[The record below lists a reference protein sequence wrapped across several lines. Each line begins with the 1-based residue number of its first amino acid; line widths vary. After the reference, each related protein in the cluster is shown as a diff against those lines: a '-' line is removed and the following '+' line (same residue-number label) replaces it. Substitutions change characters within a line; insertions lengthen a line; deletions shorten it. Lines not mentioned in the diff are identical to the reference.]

1 MMDDV
6 YRLLDYLEIR
16 SPATRQIYA
25 SMAQRRHLKKGEVL
39 YRGGEDTTYLYFL
52 ISGCLRG
59 YTVNANG
66 REYTE
71 CILYR
76 YGHSHIGEIGMEHEF
91 RLNKNLEALTDA
103 DLLFFDVRPIMKE
116 LPNSIEFLR
125 VYAKK
130 LEEAYTQMWE
140 VREIMREPALA
151 RYQWFQKAY
160 PNLQDVMQLKDVAS
174 FLGITPVTLSRI
186 RAKEAEES
194 EKGRTE

>member
-1 MMDDV
+1 MDDV
-6 YRLLDYLEIR
+6 NRLLDYLEIR

-76 YGHSHIGEIGMEHEF
+76 YGHSHIGEIGIEHEF

-103 DLLFFDVRPIMKE
+103 DLLFFDIRPIMKE

-130 LEEAYTQMWE
+130 LEEAYTQMWQGS
-140 VREIMREPALA
+140 A
-151 RYQWFQKAY
+151 R
-160 PNLQDVMQLKDVAS
+160 LCAS
-174 FLGITPVTLSRI
+174 PRSCAISGSRRRI
-186 RAKEAEES
+186 RTC
-194 EKGRTE
+194 RTLCSSRTSRRFWASRR

>member
-1 MMDDV
+1 MDDV
-6 YRLLDYLEIR
+6 NRLLDYLEIR

-76 YGHSHIGEIGMEHEF
+76 YGHSHIGEIGIEHEF

-103 DLLFFDVRPIMKE
+103 DLLFFDIRPIMK
-116 LPNSIEFLR
+116 
-125 VYAKK
+125 
-130 LEEAYTQMWE
+130 
-140 VREIMREPALA
+140 VREIMREPALV

>member
-1 MMDDV
+1 MDDV
-6 YRLLDYLEIR
+6 NRLLDYLEIR

-52 ISGCLRG
+52 ISGCRAATRSTQTAG
-59 YTVNANG
+59 SIPSASYTATG
-66 REYTE
+66 IRTSA
-71 CILYR
+71 R
-76 YGHSHIGEIGMEHEF
+76 IGIENEF

-103 DLLFFDVRPIMKE
+103 DLLFFDIRPIMKE

-130 LEEAYTQMWE
+130 LEEAYTQMWQ
-140 VREIMREPALA
+140 VREIMREPALV

-160 PNLQDVMQLKDVAS
+160 PNL
-174 FLGITPVTLSRI
+174 P
-186 RAKEAEES
+186 
-194 EKGRTE
+194 GRYAAQGRRVVFGPHAGNAQPYPRKRG

>member
-1 MMDDV
+1 MDDV
-6 YRLLDYLEIR
+6 NRLLDYLEIR

-76 YGHSHIGEIGMEHEF
+76 YGHSHIGEIGIEHEF

-103 DLLFFDVRPIMKE
+103 DLLFFDIRPIMKE

-130 LEEAYTQMWE
+130 LEEAYTQMWQ
-140 VREIMREPALA
+140 VREIMCEPALV

>member
-1 MMDDV
+1 MDDV
-6 YRLLDYLEIR
+6 NRLLDYLEIR

-76 YGHSHIGEIGMEHEF
+76 YGHSHIGEIGIEHEF

-103 DLLFFDVRPIMKE
+103 DLLFFDIRPIMKE

-130 LEEAYTQMWE
+130 LEEAYTQMWQ
-140 VREIMREPALA
+140 VREIMREPALV
-151 RYQWFQKAY
+151 RYQWFQKVY

>member
-1 MMDDV
+1 MDDV
-6 YRLLDYLEIR
+6 NRLLDYLEIR

-76 YGHSHIGEIGMEHEF
+76 YGHSHIGEIGIEHEF

-103 DLLFFDVRPIMKE
+103 DLLFFDIRPIMKE

-130 LEEAYTQMWE
+130 LEEAYTQMWQ
-140 VREIMREPALA
+140 VREIMREPALV
-151 RYQWFQKAY
+151 RYQWFQKA
-160 PNLQDVMQLKDVAS
+160 
-174 FLGITPVTLSRI
+174 
-186 RAKEAEES
+186 
-194 EKGRTE
+194 

>member
-1 MMDDV
+1 MDDV
-6 YRLLDYLEIR
+6 NRLLDYLEIR

-76 YGHSHIGEIGMEHEF
+76 YGHSHIGEIGIEHEF

-103 DLLFFDVRPIMKE
+103 DLLFFDIRPIMKE

-130 LEEAYTQMWE
+130 LEEAYTQMWQ
-140 VREIMREPALA
+140 VREIMRALSVVPEGVSEPAG
-151 RYQWFQKAY
+151 RYAAQGRRVVFGHHAGNAQPY
-160 PNLQDVMQLKDVAS
+160 PRKR
-174 FLGITPVTLSRI
+174 G
-186 RAKEAEES
+186 
-194 EKGRTE
+194 

>member
-1 MMDDV
+1 MDDV
-6 YRLLDYLEIR
+6 NRLLDYLEIR

-76 YGHSHIGEIGMEHEF
+76 YGHSHIGEIGIEHEF

-103 DLLFFDVRPIMKE
+103 DLLFFDIRPIMKE

-130 LEEAYTQMWE
+130 LEEAYNF
-140 VREIMREPALA
+140 VRDLA
-151 RYQWFQKAY
+151 
-160 PNLQDVMQLKDVAS
+160 AS
-174 FLGITPVTLSRI
+174 GETLLFVGTKKQAQEATCRTLCSSRTS
-186 RAKEAEES
+186 RRFWAS
-194 EKGRTE
+194 RR

>member
-1 MMDDV
+1 MDDV
-6 YRLLDYLEIR
+6 NRLLDYLEIR

-39 YRGGEDTTYLYFL
+39 YRGGEDITYLYFL

-76 YGHSHIGEIGMEHEF
+76 YGHSHIGKIGIEHEF

-103 DLLFFDVRPIMKE
+103 DLLFFDIRPIMKE
-116 LPNSIEFLR
+116 LPSSIEFLR

-130 LEEAYTQMWE
+130 LEEAYTQMWQ
-140 VREIMREPALA
+140 VREIMREPALV

>member
-1 MMDDV
+1 MDDV
-6 YRLLDYLEIR
+6 NRLLDYLEIR

-76 YGHSHIGEIGMEHEF
+76 YGHSHIGEIGIEHEF

-103 DLLFFDVRPIMKE
+103 DLLFFDIRPIMKE

-130 LEEAYTQMWE
+130 LEEAYTQMWQ
-140 VREIMREPALA
+140 VREIMREPALV
-151 RYQWFQKAY
+151 RYQWF
-160 PNLQDVMQLKDVAS
+160 
-174 FLGITPVTLSRI
+174 
-186 RAKEAEES
+186 
-194 EKGRTE
+194 